1 MRKLSQFGGCFPEN
15 IGGRAECQHNR
26 RITTLVEVRN
36 NLNYK
41 VNKLPTDVCGSP
53 MLAGDPSCL
62 ILPRL
67 QAFLMKQEIFIN
79 CSPQESRIAIIEDG
93 FLAEFLIERKEEMGI
108 AGNIY
113 KGKVSRVLPGMQA
126 AFVDIGMEKAAF
138 LHASDFSSVPEDVQ
152 LIASPGEDVEVEAL
166 PKRVPRHRL
175 PLEKQLSRD
184 EAILVQ
190 VAKDPL
196 GTKGARVTSHIS
208 LPGRYMVFMPGTK
221 HIGISRRIESEEE
234 RKRLKEIAESVLTE
248 DGGFILRTAS
258 EERSKREIQRDLRF
272 LRILWRR
279 LQQKAEKAAAPALIH
294 QDLDLIARTI
304 RDFFTADTEQ
314 VVIDS
319 AKDHR
324 RIMDFIRQFMPR
336 LKAKIVLYSGT
347 EPLFD
352 RHGIEEK
359 ITKALD
365 RRVWLRSGGYIIIER
380 TEALTAIDV
389 NTGRFVGKRNQ
400 EETIVRT
407 NLEAAQ
413 EVVRQLRLRNV
424 GGIIIIDF
432 IDMEKESN
440 RKKVYDALRDALK
453 KDKARSNI
461 LKISE
466 LGLVEMTRQRTRES
480 LENQLLS
487 PCPHCDGR
495 GRIKSS
501 VTIAYDLLRAI
512 KKQQTNLEN
521 GKNIVVRLHPDVAN
535 FLYDEKNNSLENL
548 EREINRRIII
558 KVSQELRHDQY
569 EITES

>member
-1 MRKLSQFGGCFPEN
+1 
-15 IGGRAECQHNR
+15 
-26 RITTLVEVRN
+26 
-36 NLNYK
+36 
-41 VNKLPTDVCGSP
+41 

-512 KKQQTNLEN
+512 KKQQANVEN

-548 EREINRRIII
+548 EREINQRIII

>member
-1 MRKLSQFGGCFPEN
+1 
-15 IGGRAECQHNR
+15 
-26 RITTLVEVRN
+26 
-36 NLNYK
+36 
-41 VNKLPTDVCGSP
+41 
-53 MLAGDPSCL
+53 
-62 ILPRL
+62 
-67 QAFLMKQEIFIN
+67 MKQEIFIN
-79 CSPQESRIAIIEDG
+79 SSPQESRIAIIEDG
-93 FLAEFLIERKEEMGI
+93 LLAEFLIERKEEMGI

-138 LHASDFSSVPEDVQ
+138 LHASDFSSIPEDVQ
-152 LIASPGEDVEVEAL
+152 LIGASGEDVEIEAPP
-166 PKRVPRHRL
+166 PKRVSHRRL

-234 RKRLKEIAESVLTE
+234 RKRLKEIAGSLLSG

-258 EERSKREIQRDLRF
+258 EGRSKREIQRDLRF
-272 LRILWRR
+272 LTRLWRR
-279 LQQKAEKAAAPALIH
+279 LQKRAESAAAPSLIH
-294 QDLDLIARTI
+294 QDLDLIARSI
-304 RDFFTADTEQ
+304 RDFFTPETEQ
-314 VVIDS
+314 LVIDS
-319 AKDHR
+319 SKDYR
-324 RIMDFIRQFMPR
+324 RVVDFVGQFMPR
-336 LKAKIVLYSGT
+336 LKSKIILHSGA
-347 EPLFD
+347 EPLFE
-352 RHGIEEK
+352 RHAIEEK
-359 ITKALD
+359 IEKALD

-400 EETIVRT
+400 EETIVKT

-432 IDMEKESN
+432 IDMEKESD

-453 KDKARSNI
+453 KDKARTNI

-501 VTIAYDLLRAI
+501 VTVAYDLLRAI

-569 EITES
+569 EIAES

>member
-1 MRKLSQFGGCFPEN
+1 
-15 IGGRAECQHNR
+15 
-26 RITTLVEVRN
+26 
-36 NLNYK
+36 
-41 VNKLPTDVCGSP
+41 
-53 MLAGDPSCL
+53 
-62 ILPRL
+62 
-67 QAFLMKQEIFIN
+67 MKQEIFVN
-79 CSPQESRIAIIEDG
+79 SSPQESRIAIVEDG
-93 FLAEFLIERKEEMGI
+93 LLAEFLIERKEEMGI

-152 LIASPGEDVEVEAL
+152 LIGAPGEDVEIEAPS
-166 PKRVPRHRL
+166 PKRLSHRRL

-234 RKRLKEIAESVLTE
+234 RKRLKEIAGSLLTG

-258 EERSKREIQRDLRF
+258 EGRSKREIQRDLGF
-272 LRILWRR
+272 LTRLWRR
-279 LQQKAEKAAAPALIH
+279 LQKRAEGAAAPSLIH
-294 QDLDLIARTI
+294 QDLDLITRSI
-304 RDFFTADTEQ
+304 RDFFTPDTEQ
-314 VVIDS
+314 LVIDS
-319 AKDHR
+319 SKDYR
-324 RIMDFIRQFMPR
+324 RVMDFVGQFMPR
-336 LKAKIVLYSGT
+336 LKSKIVLYSGA
-347 EPLFD
+347 ESLFE

-359 ITKALD
+359 IERALD

-400 EETIVRT
+400 EETIVKT

-432 IDMEKESN
+432 IDMEKESD
-440 RKKVYDALRDALK
+440 RKKVYDALKDALK
-453 KDKARSNI
+453 KDKARTNI

-501 VTIAYDLLRAI
+501 VTVAYDLLRAI
-512 KKQQTNLEN
+512 KKQQTSVEN

-569 EITES
+569 EIAES

>member
-1 MRKLSQFGGCFPEN
+1 
-15 IGGRAECQHNR
+15 
-26 RITTLVEVRN
+26 
-36 NLNYK
+36 
-41 VNKLPTDVCGSP
+41 
-53 MLAGDPSCL
+53 
-62 ILPRL
+62 
-67 QAFLMKQEIFIN
+67 MKQEIFIN
-79 CSPQESRIAIIEDG
+79 SSPQESRIAIIEDG
-93 FLAEFLIERKEEMGI
+93 LLAEFLIERKEEMGI

-152 LIASPGEDVEVEAL
+152 FIGAPGEDVEIEAP
-166 PKRVPRHRL
+166 PKRVSHRRL

-234 RKRLKEIAESVLTE
+234 RKRLKEIAGSLLTG

-258 EERSKREIQRDLRF
+258 EGRSKREIQRDLRF
-272 LRILWRR
+272 LTRLWRR
-279 LQQKAEKAAAPALIH
+279 LQKRAEGAAAPSLIH
-294 QDLDLIARTI
+294 QDLDLIARSI
-304 RDFFTADTEQ
+304 RDFFTPDTEQ
-314 VVIDS
+314 LVIDS
-319 AKDHR
+319 SKDYR
-324 RIMDFIRQFMPR
+324 RVMDFVGQFMPR
-336 LKAKIVLYSGT
+336 LKSKIVLYSGA
-347 EPLFD
+347 EPLFE
-352 RHGIEEK
+352 HHAIEEK
-359 ITKALD
+359 IERALD

-400 EETIVRT
+400 EETIVKT
-407 NLEAAQ
+407 NLEATQ

-432 IDMEKESN
+432 IDMEKESD
-440 RKKVYDALRDALK
+440 RKKVYDALKDALK
-453 KDKARSNI
+453 KDKARTNI

-501 VTIAYDLLRAI
+501 VTVAYDLLRAI
-512 KKQQTNLEN
+512 KKQQANLEN
-521 GKNIVVRLHPDVAN
+521 GKNILVRLHPDVAN

-569 EITES
+569 EIAES

>member
-1 MRKLSQFGGCFPEN
+1 
-15 IGGRAECQHNR
+15 
-26 RITTLVEVRN
+26 
-36 NLNYK
+36 
-41 VNKLPTDVCGSP
+41 
-53 MLAGDPSCL
+53 
-62 ILPRL
+62 
-67 QAFLMKQEIFIN
+67 MKQEIFIN
-79 CSPQESRIAIIEDG
+79 SSPQESRIAIIEDG
-93 FLAEFLIERKEEMGI
+93 LLAEFLIERKEEMGI

-138 LHASDFSSVPEDVQ
+138 LHASDFSSIPEDVQ
-152 LIASPGEDVEVEAL
+152 LIGASGEDVEIEAPP
-166 PKRVPRHRL
+166 PKRVSHRRL

-234 RKRLKEIAESVLTE
+234 RKRLKEIAGSLLSG

-258 EERSKREIQRDLRF
+258 EGRSKREIQRDLRF
-272 LRILWRR
+272 LTRLWRR
-279 LQQKAEKAAAPALIH
+279 LQKRAESAAAPSLIH
-294 QDLDLIARTI
+294 QDLDLIARSI
-304 RDFFTADTEQ
+304 RDFFTPETEQ
-314 VVIDS
+314 LVIDS
-319 AKDHR
+319 SKDYR
-324 RIMDFIRQFMPR
+324 RVVDFVGQFMPR
-336 LKAKIVLYSGT
+336 LKAKIILHSGA
-347 EPLFD
+347 EPLFE
-352 RHGIEEK
+352 RHAIEEK
-359 ITKALD
+359 IEKALD

-400 EETIVRT
+400 EETIVKT

-432 IDMEKESN
+432 IDMEKESD

-453 KDKARSNI
+453 KDKARTNI

-501 VTIAYDLLRAI
+501 VTVAYDLLRAI

-569 EITES
+569 EIAES

>member
-1 MRKLSQFGGCFPEN
+1 
-15 IGGRAECQHNR
+15 
-26 RITTLVEVRN
+26 
-36 NLNYK
+36 
-41 VNKLPTDVCGSP
+41 
-53 MLAGDPSCL
+53 
-62 ILPRL
+62 
-67 QAFLMKQEIFIN
+67 MKQEIFIN
-79 CSPQESRIAIIEDG
+79 STPQESRIAIIEDG
-93 FLAEFLIERKEEMGI
+93 VLAEFLIERKEEMGI

-152 LIASPGEDVEVEAL
+152 LITSPGEDVEVEAV
-166 PKRVPRHRL
+166 PKRVPHHRL

-248 DGGFILRTAS
+248 HGGFILRTAS
-258 EERSKREIQRDLRF
+258 EGRSKREIQRDLRF
-272 LRILWRR
+272 LTILWRR
-279 LQQKAEKAAAPALIH
+279 LQEKAEKAAAPSLIH

-324 RIMDFIRQFMPR
+324 RIMDFVRQFMPR
-336 LKAKIVLYSGT
+336 LKPKIVLYSGA

-359 ITKALD
+359 IAKALD

-389 NTGRFVGKRNQ
+389 INGRSVGKRNQ
-400 EETIVRT
+400 EETMVRT
-407 NLEAAQ
+407 NLEAA
-413 EVVRQLRLRNV
+413 EDVVRQLRLRNV

-432 IDMEKESN
+432 IDMEKDSN

-466 LGLVEMTRQRTRES
+466 LGLVEMTRQRTRE
-480 LENQLLS
+480 
-487 PCPHCDGR
+487 
-495 GRIKSS
+495 
-501 VTIAYDLLRAI
+501 
-512 KKQQTNLEN
+512 NLEN
-521 GKNIVVRLHPDVAN
+521 GKNIMVRLHPDVAN

-569 EITES
+569 EIAES

>member
-1 MRKLSQFGGCFPEN
+1 
-15 IGGRAECQHNR
+15 
-26 RITTLVEVRN
+26 
-36 NLNYK
+36 
-41 VNKLPTDVCGSP
+41 
-53 MLAGDPSCL
+53 
-62 ILPRL
+62 
-67 QAFLMKQEIFIN
+67 MKQEIFIN
-79 CSPQESRIAIIEDG
+79 STPQESRIAIIEDG
-93 FLAEFLIERKEEMGI
+93 LLAEFLIERKEEMGI

-126 AFVDIGMEKAAF
+126 AFVDIDMEKAAF

-152 LIASPGEDVEVEAL
+152 LITSPGEDVEVEAVR
-166 PKRVPRHRL
+166 KRVPHHRL

-248 DGGFILRTAS
+248 HGGFILRTAS
-258 EERSKREIQRDLRF
+258 EGRSKREIQRDLRF
-272 LRILWRR
+272 LTILWRR
-279 LQQKAEKAAAPALIH
+279 LQKKAEKAAAPSLIH

-324 RIMDFIRQFMPR
+324 RIMDFVRQFMPR
-336 LKAKIVLYSGT
+336 LKPKIVLYSGA

-359 ITKALD
+359 IAKALD

-495 GRIKSS
+495 GRIKSA
-501 VTIAYDLLRAI
+501 VTVAYDLLRAI
-512 KKQQTNLEN
+512 KKQQANLEN
-521 GKNIVVRLHPDVAN
+521 GKNILVRLHPDVAN

-569 EITES
+569 EIAES

>member
-1 MRKLSQFGGCFPEN
+1 
-15 IGGRAECQHNR
+15 
-26 RITTLVEVRN
+26 
-36 NLNYK
+36 
-41 VNKLPTDVCGSP
+41 
-53 MLAGDPSCL
+53 
-62 ILPRL
+62 
-67 QAFLMKQEIFIN
+67 MKQEIFIN
-79 CSPQESRIAIIEDG
+79 STPQESRIAIIEDG
-93 FLAEFLIERKEEMGI
+93 LLAEFLIERKEEMGI

-152 LIASPGEDVEVEAL
+152 LITSPGEDVEVEAV
-166 PKRVPRHRL
+166 PKRVPHHRL

-234 RKRLKEIAESVLTE
+234 RTRLKEIAESVLTKH
-248 DGGFILRTAS
+248 GGFILRTAS
-258 EERSKREIQRDLRF
+258 EGRSKREIQRDLRF
-272 LRILWRR
+272 LTILWRR
-279 LQQKAEKAAAPALIH
+279 LQKKAEKAAAPSLIH

-324 RIMDFIRQFMPR
+324 RIMDFVRQFMPR
-336 LKAKIVLYSGT
+336 LKPKIVLYSGA

-359 ITKALD
+359 IAKVLD
-365 RRVWLRSGGYIIIER
+365 RRIWLRSGGYIIIER

-440 RKKVYDALRDALK
+440 RKKVYDALRDVLK
-453 KDKARSNI
+453 KDKARTNI

-495 GRIKSS
+495 GRIKSA
-501 VTIAYDLLRAI
+501 VTVAYDLLRAI
-512 KKQQTNLEN
+512 KKQQANLEN
-521 GKNIVVRLHPDVAN
+521 GKNILVRLHPDVAN

-569 EITES
+569 EIAES

>member
-1 MRKLSQFGGCFPEN
+1 
-15 IGGRAECQHNR
+15 
-26 RITTLVEVRN
+26 
-36 NLNYK
+36 
-41 VNKLPTDVCGSP
+41 
-53 MLAGDPSCL
+53 
-62 ILPRL
+62 
-67 QAFLMKQEIFIN
+67 MKQEIFIN
-79 CSPQESRIAIIEDG
+79 STPQESRIAIIEDG
-93 FLAEFLIERKEEMGI
+93 LLAEFLIERKEEMGI

-152 LIASPGEDVEVEAL
+152 LITSPGEDVEVEAV
-166 PKRVPRHRL
+166 PKRVPHHRL

-234 RKRLKEIAESVLTE
+234 RTRLKEIAESVLTKH
-248 DGGFILRTAS
+248 GGFILRTAS
-258 EERSKREIQRDLRF
+258 EGRSKREIQRDLRF
-272 LRILWRR
+272 LTILWRR
-279 LQQKAEKAAAPALIH
+279 LQAKAEKAAAPSLIH

-324 RIMDFIRQFMPR
+324 RIMDFVRQFMPR
-336 LKAKIVLYSGT
+336 LKPKIVLYSGA

-359 ITKALD
+359 IAKVLD

-440 RKKVYDALRDALK
+440 RKKVYDAVRDALK
-453 KDKARSNI
+453 KDKARTNI

-495 GRIKSS
+495 GRIKSA
-501 VTIAYDLLRAI
+501 VTVAYDLLRAI
-512 KKQQTNLEN
+512 KKQQANLEN
-521 GKNIVVRLHPDVAN
+521 GKNILVRLHPDVAN

-569 EITES
+569 EIAES